1 MLQVTYTTTP
11 YVFYV
16 STEGNRIDTSV
27 KSSNIRF
34 LFKLTNDMSGAIH
47 YGYGQSQTIAFRYT
61 KMQLVHNT
69 TEDVFT
75 GAVDLVPNGY
85 WAYEIYEVSWI
96 GTPALTS
103 DFAPATETQVLPVAN
118 TNGVVQGLSATGV
131 ASVNEGKL
139 YVASGSG
146 AGEVEYTQYE
156 QPTSTNYIYY
166 GQ

>member
-1 MLQVTYTTTP
+1 MLQVTYKSSP
-11 YVFYV
+11 YLFYV

-27 KSSNIRF
+27 TTAKIRF

-61 KMQLVHNT
+61 RMQLVHNT
-69 TEDVFT
+69 SENVFT

-85 WAYEIYEVSWI
+85 WDYEIYEVSWI

-103 DFAPATETQVLPVAN
+103 DFAPATETQVLPVDNA
-118 TNGVVQGLSATGV
+118 NGVVQGI
-131 ASVNEGKL
+131 VNQGKL
-139 YVASGSG
+139 YVTEESG
-146 AGEVEYTQYE
+146 EEQVQYNQYE

>member
-1 MLQVTYTTTP
+1 MLQVTYKSSP
-11 YVFYV
+11 YIFYV

-27 KSSNIRF
+27 TTAKIRF

-47 YGYGQSQTIAFRYT
+47 YGYGQSQTIYDRYT

-85 WAYEIYEVSWI
+85 WAYEISWV
-96 GTPALTS
+96 GTPTLTLTT
-103 DFAPATETQVLPVAN
+103 APATETQVLPKADAN
-118 TNGVVQGLSATGV
+118 GIVQGL
-131 ASVNEGKL
+131 VNQGKL
-139 YVASGSG
+139 YVTEEGG
-146 AGEVEYTQYE
+146 QEQVQYTQYE
-156 QPTSTNYIYY
+156 EPASTNYIYY